1 MRTSRKHRYVF
12 DLDPINMTPMMN
24 LMVVLI
30 PLLLTSA
37 EFVRLGIIEL
47 NLPPAVSAT
56 GTGAADEA
64 QSNARKLDLAVT
76 ITDRGFFISSSMAVL
91 ANEGE
96 PTLPVLNGVHDY
108 SGLSRKLWEIK
119 QQAKDLYPDLEQI
132 IILAEPEID
141 YQAVVSTMD
150 AARSIE
156 VEGKTEILFPEVF
169 LSATVR

>member
-47 NLPPAVSAT
+47 NLPPAVSGA
-56 GTGAADEA
+56 GAAAAEEA
-64 QSNARKLDLAVT
+64 GMKAGKLDLAVT
-76 ITDRGFFISSSMAVL
+76 ITDRGFFISSAMAVL

-96 PTLPVLNGVHDY
+96 PTLPVLNGMHDF
-108 SGLSRKLWEIK
+108 SGLSMKLLEIK
-119 QQAKDLYPDLEQI
+119 RQAKDLYPDLEQI

-141 YQAVVSTMD
+141 YQTVVSTMD

-156 VEGKTEILFPEVF
+156 VEGNTEILFPEVF